1 MQSMCYRAS
10 HLALVVK
17 NSPANAGDKRDRS
30 TRPGLEG
37 CPGGGHGDSPQY
49 SCLESPMDRG
59 ALSHGPSCCRIRHD
73 LSNLPQHSTCATW

>member
-30 TRPGLEG
+30 TRPGLEA
-37 CPGGGHGDSPQY
+37 CPGGGCG
-49 SCLESPMDRG
+49 
-59 ALSHGPSCCRIRHD
+59 I
-73 LSNLPQHSTCATW
+73 HSSILAWRVPWTEEL